1 LWRRRRVGVKGEL
14 GSRVAFEVEREL
26 GDDEDPWRDV
36 YLNLKASDLF
46 EVRGGRFRI
55 PFSLDAT
62 TGSTTHDF
70 TFRSLAAR
78 TLAFGRDI
86 GVMAHGRTDGRR
98 LTYALG
104 VFDAGDPRDE
114 TAAFFD
120 DDNAGQNDGRTIGGR
135 LTVQPFDGFD
145 QLPRG
150 LRNLELGLSLAHETL
165 PEGLNGL
172 RGRSVQRY
180 EFFEPVYVNGNRI
193 RAGADVALFAG
204 PASLKAEWIEVRD
217 ERSEQGLGDVDLPSA
232 FGRGWYLAGTWLV
245 TGEDKDD
252 GDVRPRRPFLQG
264 GIGALELAVRQE
276 RLGFGSVDDDGEPAF
291 TNPRAANILRTHDD
305 VTTFGVTWFLN
316 RWIKLQGNAIRES
329 FADVDRAP
337 IVGRATFWSYVG
349 RVQFVL

>member
-1 LWRRRRVGVKGEL
+1 
-14 GSRVAFEVEREL
+14 
-26 GDDEDPWRDV
+26 
-36 YLNLKASDLF
+36 
-46 EVRGGRFRI
+46 
-55 PFSLDAT
+55 
-62 TGSTTHDF
+62 
-70 TFRSLAAR
+70 
-78 TLAFGRDI
+78 
-86 GVMAHGRTDGRR
+86 
-98 LTYALG
+98 
-104 VFDAGDPRDE
+104 
-114 TAAFFD
+114 
-120 DDNAGQNDGRTIGGR
+120 
-135 LTVQPFDGFD
+135 
-145 QLPRG
+145 

-252 GDVRPRRPFLQG
+252 GDVRPRRPFLQR